1 MLNDKYHIQL
11 SYFSVL
17 AYFHGQADYFVFF
30 CLIFIFFANMKQIER
45 NNTAKIHKKKYNTTK
60 KQIFFFVFKNKKEI
74 SRNLHHIM
82 KLLQLSFVI
91 Y

>member
-30 CLIFIFFANMKQIER
+30 CLIFAFRKHETSRKKQHCKNTQKEIHRNKKSKYFFSFLEI
-45 NNTAKIHKKKYNTTK
+45 KKK
-60 KQIFFFVFKNKKEI
+60 
-74 SRNLHHIM
+74 
-82 KLLQLSFVI
+82 
-91 Y
+91 

>member
-1 MLNDKYHIQL
+1 MFNDKYHIQL

-30 CLIFIFFANMKQIER
+30 CLIFIFANMKQIER

-60 KQIFFFVFKNKKEI
+60 KQIFFFRF
-74 SRNLHHIM
+74 
-82 KLLQLSFVI
+82 
-91 Y
+91 

>member
-30 CLIFIFFANMKQIER
+30 CLIFAFENTKRIER
-45 NNTAKIHKKKYNTTK
+45 NNTAKIHKKKYTATK
-60 KQIFFFVFKNKKEI
+60 KANIFSFLEIKK
-74 SRNLHHIM
+74 R
-82 KLLQLSFVI
+82 
-91 Y
+91 

>member
-1 MLNDKYHIQL
+1 
-11 SYFSVL
+11 
-17 AYFHGQADYFVFF
+17 
-30 CLIFIFFANMKQIER
+30 MKQIER